1 MATRKGAD
9 LSIAQLETLLAE
21 KKGRVTALA
30 HKRSSLQA
38 ELNSIDQELNSLQEN
53 ASTAFLRKQD
63 KRDNRKRQKN
73 SEPLAA
79 VVNRILEKKSGGLSL
94 DDLTAQVISSGYK
107 SNAKNFTN
115 VVYQCVYNS
124 AVIIRDKQTGTFRLK
139 SPRKG

>member
-9 LSIAQLETLLAE
+9 LSIAQLEALLAE
-21 KKGRVTALA
+21 KKGRVSALA
-30 HKRSSLQA
+30 HKRRALQA
-38 ELNSIDQELNSLQEN
+38 ELNSIDKELNSLQEK
-53 ASTAFLRKQD
+53 ASTAGRRKQNT
-63 KRDNRKRQKN
+63 RDNRKRQKN

-79 VVNRILEKKSGGLSL
+79 VINRILEKKSGGLRL

-124 AVIIRDKQTGTFRLK
+124 AVVFRDKQTGTFRLK

>member
-1 MATRKGAD
+1 MATRKSAD

-38 ELNSIDQELNSLQEN
+38 ELNSIDKELNSLQEK
-53 ASTAFLRKQD
+53 ASPAARRKQNN
-63 KRDNRKRQKN
+63 RDNRKRQKN

-124 AVIIRDKQTGTFRLK
+124 TVVIRDKQTGTFRLK